1 MWWSFLV
8 AGLVLICLAWPQRSR
23 AADPSLSEAVSAY
36 ENFEYEQALS
46 LLEAILAKPGLAP
59 SDRAKAHLYTGLTHF
74 TLGDRAKAEREFK
87 QALEADYQVVCPADT
102 SPKILSAFDAVKKTV
117 PPPEGV
123 DRPPIDKGGPGPSP
137 DPPPA
142 ITRPSPTR
150 GRVWTW
156 VAVGVGAAAL
166 AGGGLSAGLAAQ
178 AKGDFD
184 DEPWAAKAADLK
196 DTVETRAL
204 AANVLF
210 GVGGA
215 ALLTG
220 VILFFV
226 EDTGPEA
233 PETSAA
239 WRILPG
245 PLGVSA
251 RVDF

>member
-1 MWWSFLV
+1 MRWSSVL
-8 AGLVLICLAWPQRSR
+8 AGLALVCLAGPRRSQ
-23 AADPSLSEAVSAY
+23 AAEPDLSEAISAY

-46 LLEAILAKPGLAP
+46 MLTALAAKPGLEP
-59 SDRAKAHLYTGLTHF
+59 SVRAKVHLYTGLTHF
-74 TLGDRAKAEREFK
+74 TLGDRERAEQEFK
-87 QALEADYQVVCPADT
+87 RALEADHRVVPPADT
-102 SPKILSAFDAVKKTV
+102 SPKILAAFDAVKKTV
-117 PPPEGV
+117 RPPADTRPPPGGA
-123 DRPPIDKGGPGPSP
+123 PPRTV
-137 DPPPA
+137 PPPR
-142 ITRPSPTR
+142 ITRPAPAED
-150 GRVWTW
+150 RVWTW

-184 DEPWAAKAADLK
+184 DEPWASKAADLK
-196 DTVETRAL
+196 QTVETRAL

-226 EDTGPEA
+226 EDTGADA
-233 PETSAA
+233 PDASAS
-239 WRILPG
+239 WQILPG

-251 RVDF
+251 RVAF